1 MNQDLIIYTVTV
13 ITAMALIA
21 FIFFYLIPYHEYR
34 NSIKQKAKE
43 DREAKREADKL
54 LGEYPTYSRYC
65 TNEMFQATE
74 ISYSLPV
81 TQDL

>member
-1 MNQDLIIYTVTV
+1 MNQDLIIYAVDV
-13 ITAMALIA
+13 FAATAIIV
-21 FIFFYLIPYHEYR
+21 FYFFYLKPKLDGKAIA
-34 NSIKQKAKE
+34 KQKAKE